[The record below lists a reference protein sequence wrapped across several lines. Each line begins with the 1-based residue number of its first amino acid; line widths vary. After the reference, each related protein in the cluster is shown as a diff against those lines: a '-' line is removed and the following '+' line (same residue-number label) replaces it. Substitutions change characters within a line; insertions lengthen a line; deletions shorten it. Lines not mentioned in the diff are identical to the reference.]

1 MPNPEASPTVGPG
14 GRLTPEWVRYIAALV
29 AYIKTLE
36 ARIAE
41 LEGP

>member
-1 MPNPEASPTVGPG
+1 MGLGISD
-14 GRLTPEWVRYIAALV
+14 V

-41 LEGP
+41 LERIVAQLQAAKPKTLSVPPKAA